1 MIFQKICPGVALY
14 EWIWLMNEFIDH
26 ALSIGGSGSEG
37 EDLPAIHMA
46 KQWCHW
52 HSICLAIGQLS
63 GLG

>member
-1 MIFQKICPGVALY
+1 
-14 EWIWLMNEFIDH
+14 MNEFIDH